1 MKHAI
6 AAVFLAGTSIVAM
19 GQSVDQAAIGQQQR
33 QLANAGAEEG
43 KKAYNSSG
51 IYGVAKA
58 VSDCL
63 ERVRAGKTS
72 AHKCMGMEVVG
83 LVMKDKTPVN
93 ANTETGMDWFAS
105 KNITNRVYAYC
116 FMFLGIKSD
125 MACGLA
131 FASAKMASDDVVVSI
146 KTTYKGDLTG
156 EPEAKTT
163 QDNQTVT
170 VTEGEKMPD
179 DNKPELGEGPAYKCS
194 KASKRVEFMICEDKE
209 LSRLDLW
216 LYKVYTRA
224 RMEHPRSHDGDT
236 GKSSFPLGDDQT
248 KWRLKVRDAC
258 KDVACV
264 KTAYE
269 RRVVELKTKF
279 PY

>member
-1 MKHAI
+1 MKHII
-6 AAVFLAGTSIVAM
+6 AAALLTVTSIAAM
-19 GQSVDQAAIGQQQR
+19 GQSVDPAAIGQQQR

-43 KKAYNSSG
+43 KKAYNSAG

-58 VSDCL
+58 ASDCM
-63 ERVRAGKTS
+63 EGVKAGKTS
-72 AHKCMGMEVVG
+72 AHKCMGIEVVG

-93 ANTETGMDWFAS
+93 ANTETGLDWFAS

-116 FMFLGIKSD
+116 FMYLAIRSD

-131 FASAKMASDDVVVSI
+131 FASAKMASDGVVASI
-146 KTTYKGDLTG
+146 KTTYKGDLMG
-156 EPEAKTT
+156 EPEAKTA
-163 QDNQTVT
+163 QEAQTVT
-170 VTEGEKMPD
+170 VTEGDKMPD

-248 KWRLKVRDAC
+248 KWRIKVRDAC
-258 KDVACV
+258 KDVACL
-264 KTAYE
+264 KAAYE
-269 RRVVELKTKF
+269 NRAIEIKQKF